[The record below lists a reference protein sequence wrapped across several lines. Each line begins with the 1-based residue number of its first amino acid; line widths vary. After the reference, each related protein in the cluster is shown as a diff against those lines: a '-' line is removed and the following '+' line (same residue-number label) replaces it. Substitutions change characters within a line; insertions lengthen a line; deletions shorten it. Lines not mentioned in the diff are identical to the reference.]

1 MQDHCKSHKVWLV
14 EDNEIYRKALA
25 RTIDQLDDYSCGGQY
40 SSAERMLDDLESDAP
55 EIILLDVQL
64 PGINGIDA
72 MKSIRLKAPEIKTV
86 ILTAFEEWDKIF
98 DALCAGASGYLL
110 KSGMKKEIGEIL
122 NEVMEGGAPM
132 TPSVAKM
139 VIQQFSNQKTPA
151 SQQDKYKLSEKELS
165 VLKFMA
171 DGMIK
176 KEIASSMGLSIHT
189 VNSHIRNI
197 YVKLHVDTNTGAV
210 AKGIR
215 EKLI

>member
-1 MQDHCKSHKVWLV
+1 MENRSGHHMVWLV
-14 EDNEIYRKALA
+14 EDNDIYRKALA
-25 RTIDQLDDYSCGGQY
+25 RTIDQLEDYDCNGQY
-40 SSAERMLDDLESDAP
+40 SNAEGMLKDLETGSP

-64 PGINGIDA
+64 PGINGIEA
-72 MKSIRLKAPEIKTV
+72 MKAIHQKAPDVKTV
-86 ILTAFEEWDKIF
+86 ILTAFEDWDKIF

-110 KSGMKKEIGEIL
+110 KSGMRKEIGEIL
-122 NEVMEGGAPM
+122 DEVMDGGAPM

-139 VIQQFSNQKTPA
+139 VIQQFAAQKEKA
-151 SQQDKYKLSEKELS
+151 NDQDKYKLSEKELT
-165 VLKFMA
+165 VLKLMA
-171 DGMIK
+171 DGLIK